1 MKLTNRY
8 GGIIIIKVMPKIK
21 KIGRDAIT
29 GRFIPIN
36 EAKKRPKSTVIE
48 KIKVGRAK
56 KGKCK
61 K

>member
-1 MKLTNRY
+1 MR
-8 GGIIIIKVMPKIK
+8 IKVMPKIK

-36 EAKKRPKSTVIE
+36 EAIKHPKTTVVE
-48 KIKVGRAK
+48 TVKVGHAQ

>member
-1 MKLTNRY
+1 
-8 GGIIIIKVMPKIK
+8 MPKIK

-36 EAKKRPKSTVIE
+36 EAIKRPNTTVVE
-48 KIKVGRAK
+48 TAKVGHAK

>member
-1 MKLTNRY
+1 MDGT
-8 GGIIIIKVMPKIK
+8 IIIKIMLKTK

-36 EAKKRPKSTVIE
+36 VAKKCPKSTVIE

>member
-1 MKLTNRY
+1 M
-8 GGIIIIKVMPKIK
+8 IKTFE
-21 KIGRDAIT
+21 IGRDAIT

-36 EAKKRPKSTVIE
+36 EAKKRPKTTVIE
-48 KIKVGRAK
+48 KIKVGHAQ

>member
-1 MKLTNRY
+1 MDGT
-8 GGIIIIKVMPKIK
+8 IIIKIMPKTK

-36 EAKKRPKSTVIE
+36 VAKKRPKSTVIE

>member
-1 MKLTNRY
+1 
-8 GGIIIIKVMPKIK
+8 MPKTK

-36 EAKKRPKSTVIE
+36 VAKKHSNTAVVETV
-48 KIKVGRAK
+48 KVGRAQ